1 MEDRNDLSRVVSD
14 TVGKLKEFGGIA
26 KLHARIKAEEAKKQE
41 LYYRLGKKY
50 YSLFKDSPESDLKEI
65 VGKLTACDEK
75 IAKLREELSEPG
87 SNYRDVEKDEADCS
101 EDIHCDTAEDH
112 TDSEASAGCEAEEI
126 KKEYDAGEAE
136 EEGNNDDSADEE

>member
-50 YSLFKDSPESDLKEI
+50 YSLFMDSPESDLKEI
-65 VGKLTACDEK
+65 VGKLAACDEK

-87 SNYRDVEKDEADCS
+87 NNYRDVEKDEAECS
-101 EDIHCDTAEDH
+101 GDAECDTVEDC
-112 TDSEASAGCEAEEI
+112 TDSEASACCETEEI
-126 KKEYDAGEAE
+126 QKEDNVSGAA
-136 EEGNNDDSADEE
+136 EEGNGGGLTDEE